1 MWTGQRVQE
10 KKNHRA
16 ARDETCALVCGFCS
30 LCRELIPP
38 DSPWRF
44 VGICRAVVGRA
55 DMPCEGLTEGVFVM
69 QVKLR
74 LHLPQ
79 NSQRPAKPTA
89 LLRGFQALVKWCH
102 FERR

>member
-38 DSPWRF
+38 DSSGRF
-44 VGICRAVVGRA
+44 VGVCRAVVGRA

-69 QVKLR
+69 QVKVSG
-74 LHLPQ
+74 
-79 NSQRPAKPTA
+79 SQPPKHTQRTAKPTA
-89 LLRGFQALVKWCH
+89 FCELFG
-102 FERR
+102 

>member
-38 DSPWRF
+38 DSSGRF
-44 VGICRAVVGRA
+44 VGVCRAVCKADRCGRRCNRTGVILFCKLKFRGRSPETTTAAGKA
-55 DMPCEGLTEGVFVM
+55 DRIVA
-69 QVKLR
+69 
-74 LHLPQ
+74 
-79 NSQRPAKPTA
+79 SI
-89 LLRGFQALVKWCH
+89 
-102 FERR
+102 